1 MKKFV
6 CYIETID
13 ENTSDIIW
21 KQFEDV
27 CYADSIDDCLE
38 QTDWKDYDME
48 SNERICIKEMEMD
61 NEDIAAKEYYP
72 LYS

>member
-21 KQFEDV
+21 RQFEDV

-38 QTDWKDYDME
+38 QTDWKDFDME
-48 SNERICIKEMEMD
+48 SNERICINEMD
-61 NEDIAAKEYYP
+61 DEDIAVKEYYP

>member
-6 CYIETID
+6 LYIETID
-13 ENTSDIIW
+13 ENTSDIIFR
-21 KQFEDV
+21 KLEDI

-38 QTDWKDYDME
+38 QTDWENYDVE
-48 SNERICIKEMEMD
+48 SNEQICIEEMD
-61 NEDIAAKEYYP
+61 NEGFVAEEYYP